1 MLEMGCQEIA
11 RWLEEQPQLLESSDG
26 WKDVQSL
33 MSRISSDPAV
43 SGRSYAILNLIIV
56 PPGRFLIQQGL
67 RSPARLTRIIDRGTH
82 QQYEFETQGQ
92 ILRFPEDHRSG
103 DQLSRTFLFLDPGH
117 LEKTQTMIA
126 LSLSDWEIRDRITE
140 NFADGKKPG
149 RKGLSRRVGIP
160 KKATLGQLEKIAKN
174 STGERR
180 RMAQWQLN
188 MRRGKKRAAG
198 SK

>member
-103 DQLSRTFLFLDPGH
+103 NQLSRTFLFLDPGQ

-140 NFADGKKPG
+140 NFADGQVKGKSRPG
-149 RKGLSRRVGIP
+149 RVKRAGASCKGSVTDLRARA
-160 KKATLGQLEKIAKN
+160 KKYG
-174 STGERR
+174 GERG
-180 RMAQWQLN
+180 RMYHWCAN
-188 MRRGKKRAAG
+188 MKSGRKK